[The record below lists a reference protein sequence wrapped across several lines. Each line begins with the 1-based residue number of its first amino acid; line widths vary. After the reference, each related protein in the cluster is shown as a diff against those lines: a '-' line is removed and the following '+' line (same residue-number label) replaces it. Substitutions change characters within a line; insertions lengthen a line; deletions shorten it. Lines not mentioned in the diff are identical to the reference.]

1 MFNFFKKN
9 KLENNFDYKIEQLK
23 NNNIPHHIA
32 IIMDGNGRWAKKRN
46 LPRVSGH
53 LEGMNVVRETSKTAN
68 KLNVGILTLYAF
80 STENWKR
87 PKTEV
92 DYLMSLPC
100 EFIDKYLDEL
110 IAENVR
116 VTMIGDVNQV
126 PQQTLKAVQRG
137 MEATK
142 NNTGLVLNFALNY
155 GSRHE
160 MVHAINNILRLQKE
174 GVITD
179 SITEE
184 DFNQYLMTSAM
195 PDPDLIIRT
204 SGEQRLSN
212 FMLWQAAYSEFW
224 FTDVLWP
231 DFNEEQFLKAIE
243 DYQRRQRRYGG
254 I

>member
-9 KLENNFDYKIEQLK
+9 KENNNVQTKLEQIK
-23 NNNIPHHIA
+23 QNNIPYHVA

-53 LEGMNVVRETSKTAN
+53 LEGMNAVREITKTAC
-68 KLNVGILTLYAF
+68 KLNIGILTLYAF

-87 PKTEV
+87 PKKEV
-92 DYLMSLPC
+92 EYLMSLPC

-110 IAENVR
+110 IRENVR
-116 VTMIGDVNQV
+116 VMMIGDITLV
-126 PQQTLKAVQRG
+126 PKHTIEAIQKG
-137 MEATK
+137 IDATK
-142 NNTGLVLNFALNY
+142 NNTGLILNFALNY

-160 MVHAINNILRLQKE
+160 MIYAINHLLELQKKNE
-174 GVITD
+174 LTLPV
-179 SITEE
+179 TEE
-184 DFNQYLMTSAM
+184 TFSSYLMTNTM

-204 SGEQRLSN
+204 SGEKRLSN

-224 FTDVLWP
+224 FTDCLWP
-231 DFNEEQFLKAIE
+231 DFKEEQFILAIE
-243 DYQRRQRRYGG
+243 DYQNRQRRYGG

>member
-1 MFNFFKKN
+1 MFNFFKKS
-9 KLENNFDYKIEQLK
+9 KLENNFDYKIETIK
-23 NNNIPHHIA
+23 NKKIPHHVA

-53 LEGMNVVRETSKTAN
+53 LEGMNVVREVSKIAN
-68 KLNVGILTLYAF
+68 KLNVSILTLYAF

-100 EFIDKYLDEL
+100 EFIDKYLNEL
-110 IAENVR
+110 IEENVR

-126 PQQTLKAVQRG
+126 PEHTLKAVKRG

-142 NNTGLVLNFALNY
+142 NNTGLTLNFALNY

-160 MVHAINNILRLQKE
+160 MVHAINNILKQQKE
-174 GVITD
+174 GQITGP
-179 SITEE
+179 ITEE
-184 DFNQYLMTSAM
+184 DFNQYLMTSTI

-231 DFNEEQFLKAIE
+231 DFNDEQFLKAIE
-243 DYQRRQRRYGG
+243 DYQTRQRRYGG